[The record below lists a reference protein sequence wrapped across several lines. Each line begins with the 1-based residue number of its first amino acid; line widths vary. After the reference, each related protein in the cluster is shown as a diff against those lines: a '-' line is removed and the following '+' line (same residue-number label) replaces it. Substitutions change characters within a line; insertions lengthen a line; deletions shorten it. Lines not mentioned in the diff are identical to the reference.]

1 MPGHRPKF
9 GDTLIP
15 TLAKG
20 IANIDSLAQA
30 AIKAREAKDE
40 REQQLAFAREE
51 SQKDRAFR
59 QQQFEFNKNQ
69 ADIKLMERL
78 IDSVDEP
85 YQKAAIAKRYG
96 DFDLE
101 KVYLTQ
107 DEKLT
112 NQKDSLRDFYQLTE
126 PKEVI
131 LGAASALGTLDPTS
145 NAFSQV
151 MQRRDEALESQRI
164 THKKL
169 MENTGFAARF
179 NMIDTQ
185 LKSLGQKPE
194 FYESALNRID
204 SLVAEY
210 SSPTTPTGEGQG
222 EKIGAALIA
231 DDQDVLSEAFL
242 KTIPGV
248 SLNLEDGTTIP
259 EADET
264 GSNIE
269 QVATATLE
277 QSTKDIRALQS
288 MVKQLNTQVTNLNKI
303 KGVGG
308 LPKNGEQTLEYLT
321 QALARTTD
329 QLKEAE
335 EIQRQSKILTEPY
348 ERESRRLAYKPPGD
362 FKTVFEQTATDPFGI
377 ARTLNLDK

>member
-51 SQKDRAFR
+51 SQKDRAF
-59 QQQFEFNKNQ
+59 QQKQFEFNKEQ
-69 ADIKLMERL
+69 ANTRLMERL

-107 DEKLT
+107 DEKFT

-131 LGAASALGTLDPTS
+131 LGATSALGTLDPTS
-145 NAFSQV
+145 GAFSQV
-151 MQRRDEALESQRI
+151 MQRRDEALENERI

-169 MENTGFAARF
+169 MEDSRFAARF

-185 LKSLGQKPE
+185 LKSIGKKPE
-194 FYESALNRID
+194 FYESAVNRLD
-204 SLVAEY
+204 SLVAEF
-210 SSPTTPTGEGQG
+210 SSPTTPTGQGQG
-222 EKIGAALIA
+222 ENIGAALIA

-242 KTIPGV
+242 STIPGV

-264 GSNIE
+264 GSNVE
-269 QVATATLE
+269 QVAKASFEKSAQDVL
-277 QSTKDIRALQS
+277 ALQNLE
-288 MVKQLNTQVTNLNKI
+288 KQLQSQITNLK
-303 KGVGG
+303 
-308 LPKNGEQTLEYLT
+308 
-321 QALARTTD
+321 
-329 QLKEAE
+329 
-335 EIQRQSKILTEPY
+335 KILY
-348 ERESRRLAYKPPGD
+348 YW
-362 FKTVFEQTATDPFGI
+362 I
-377 ARTLNLDK
+377 INL